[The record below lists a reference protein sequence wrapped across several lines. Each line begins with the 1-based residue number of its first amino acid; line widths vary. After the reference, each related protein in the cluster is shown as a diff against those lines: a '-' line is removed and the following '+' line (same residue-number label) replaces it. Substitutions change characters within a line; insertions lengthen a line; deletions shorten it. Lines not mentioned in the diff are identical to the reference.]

1 MIANLQQSYMIAF
14 FLIGSVLFGA
24 KTSVIQSPAPY
35 ILSANPYSTDIYTV
49 PSGGPY
55 RTKIAAKS
63 AQEGITVGRAG
74 AVMIGAPGGKGSLLG
89 GGAGNGKGSSGQ
101 VVIEYVGRAT
111 PNLSINLTSTW
122 EGNAGN
128 TIYTF
133 SVTLSEPA
141 PAGGVSFDIA
151 TADNTA
157 TTADNDYTA
166 KSLTSQTIPEGNSTY
181 TFTVSVNGDL
191 KFKPDESFFVNIT
204 NVTGA
209 NVRDAQGIGII
220 ANDDAD
226 CSSSTVTTGT
236 TFCNE
241 GGITINDNGVA
252 TPYPSCISVSGLTG
266 TIQKVTITLKNLTH
280 TAPDDIDLLLYS
292 PTGQKYVFMSD
303 VGGTNAV
310 TNLDLIFDSSA
321 SSALPDNTTLVSGTF
336 RPTDFEVDTDVFPAP
351 APAGPY
357 YSASTTSLGT
367 LLNNSNPNGTWYL
380 YAVDDA
386 ATNTGSIGGW
396 CLNFTMSCPTPTL
409 YVNQAIASSGD
420 GTSWANAF
428 KTLQEALSAA
438 NACSNITQIWVAAG
452 TYHPT
457 ADASGS
463 LSPADPRT
471 KTFVMKNN
479 LAIYGGFAG
488 NEIAL
493 ADRVLTLIHTTNK
506 TTLSGDIDQNNTLDN
521 GNSYHVVYNKF
532 TSGAT
537 LTNTAILNGFTI
549 TAGNANGSN
558 DNVGGGMYNE
568 FSSPTVTNCNFLGNY
583 GLLYGGGMY
592 NPTSCSP
599 ILTNCAFIGNST
611 SGSGGGMHNLNYANP
626 TLTNCIFFGNK
637 ADGFGG
643 GMHNYSS
650 FPTLKNCSFSG
661 NYGNPGGGISN
672 WASNPS
678 LTNCILWGNNSQIEN
693 LSSSSPTY
701 TKTIVQGMTV
711 GGFEGTE
718 NPRFVTQPDFSAAP
732 TSTGNLRLLACS
744 PALNAGSDADNNTTA
759 DLDFNARKFGVI
771 DLGAYES
778 QSDPV
783 VITINA
789 PSVTQPTCATPTGT
803 VVVNATGTGTLEY
816 SINNG
821 TDWQVGSTFSGLSAG
836 DYNIK
841 VRTQGSPSC
850 ETSYGSN
857 PVVLSSPPNVTA
869 GTLSSNVESIC
880 QGGSVDMTQ
889 VGQTGTSTF
898 FIFQNNVAIVSYAS
912 LEEVEAFFFT
922 AAPNQYCVYTIA
934 YLGLNNGCG
943 NVAGFTLAQIIDA
956 CLDEQCYDISEPVCI
971 TVAAN
976 NTDGAASSTPTVC
989 INTSLTSITHTTT
1002 GATGIGTATG
1012 LPSGVSAA
1020 WASNM
1025 LTISGTPTEVGIFTY
1040 SIPLTGGCGN
1050 VNATGTIT
1058 VNPLP
1063 TATISGGGTVCQ
1075 NATSRSITFTGAA
1088 GTAPYTFTYK
1098 VNNGTDQTVATTNGN
1113 SVDVNQ
1119 STNNT
1124 GGYIYTLVSVKD
1136 GSLTQCSQTQGG
1148 TATVTVNAQPV
1159 APSLNTKTPN
1169 VSTICIGTAVS
1180 AAFTAGSGGVG
1191 CSDDFIVII
1200 DGGSPVAYTAG
1211 TLVGSTATSS
1221 VVIKGRRANC
1231 GDVSC
1236 MGTEYMTLAEWGVI
1250 TSLANFTLSSATAL
1264 CLSGGG
1270 NVPNATLSLSGSQL
1284 GVSYQLHKN
1293 GNPIG
1298 NSLLG
1303 TGSKL
1308 SFVVPMS
1315 VGSYTVVGTIECN
1328 NVSGSMS
1335 GTVVMGSQPTAYSV
1349 SGGGSY
1355 CSGGT
1360 GVAVGLSASQVGVNY
1375 QLRRSNVNM
1384 GDVVAGTGNALS
1396 FGNQTTVGTYTVVG
1410 IEALSGCS
1418 RTMSGSK
1425 TVTLS
1430 NCAGREGVEK
1440 VSNAD
1445 GLLEGD
1451 WVSLYPNPIIK
1462 ERAELMIQGQSGKEV
1477 EWRLLSAGGQ
1487 ELSSHKLKMKE
1498 SVERVGI
1505 SLQGVSAGAYLIQ
1518 VIVDDKR
1525 ATLKVVKSE

>member
-24 KTSVIQSPAPY
+24 TTSVVQSPAPY
-35 ILSANPYSTDIYTV
+35 ILSATPYSTDIYTV
-49 PSGGPY
+49 PIGGPY

-63 AQEGITVGRAG
+63 AQEGVTVGRAG

-89 GGAGNGKGSSGQ
+89 GGAENGKGSSGQ

-111 PNLSINLTSTW
+111 PNLSINVTSTW

-133 SVTLSEPA
+133 SVTLNEPA

-166 KSLTSQTIPEGNSTY
+166 KSLISQTIPEGNSTY

-191 KFKPDESFFVNIT
+191 KFEPDESFFVNIT

-220 ANDDAD
+220 ANDDAA
-226 CSSSTVTTGT
+226 C
-236 TFCNE
+236 
-241 GGITINDNGVA
+241 
-252 TPYPSCISVSGLTG
+252 PS
-266 TIQKVTITLKNLTH
+266 
-280 TAPDDIDLLLYS
+280 
-292 PTGQKYVFMSD
+292 
-303 VGGTNAV
+303 
-310 TNLDLIFDSSA
+310 
-321 SSALPDNTTLVSGTF
+321 
-336 RPTDFEVDTDVFPAP
+336 
-351 APAGPY
+351 
-357 YSASTTSLGT
+357 
-367 LLNNSNPNGTWYL
+367 
-380 YAVDDA
+380 
-386 ATNTGSIGGW
+386 GSI
-396 CLNFTMSCPTPTL
+396 M
-409 YVNQAIASSGD
+409 YVNAAAIGANN
-420 GTSWANAF
+420 GTSWTDAYTNLQNALNS
-428 KTLQEALSAA
+428 T
-438 NACSNITQIWVAAG
+438 CPGITQIWVAKG
-452 TYHPT
+452 TYYPDEGGGF
-457 ADASGS
+457 ADNDRNA
-463 LSPADPRT
+463 A
-471 KTFVMKNN
+471 FIMKNN
-479 LAIYGGFAG
+479 LAIYGGFGGSEG
-488 NEIAL
+488 NL
-493 ADRVLTLIHTTNK
+493 TDRVLNLIHTTNK
-506 TTLSGDIDQNNTLDN
+506 TTLSGDIDKNNTLDN
-521 GNSYHVVYNKF
+521 GNSYHVIYNKF
-532 TSGAT
+532 TSGAP
-537 LTNTAILNGFTI
+537 LTNTAILDGFTI
-549 TAGNANGSN
+549 TAGNANGST

-568 FSSPTVTNCNFLGNY
+568 FSSPSVMNCNFLGNY

-611 SGSGGGMHNLNYANP
+611 AGSGGGIHNLNYANP
-626 TLTNCIFFGNK
+626 TLTNCIFSGNK

-650 FPTLKNCSFSG
+650 FPVLKNCSFSG
-661 NYGNPGGGISN
+661 NQGGTGGGIAN
-672 WASNPS
+672 WASNPT

-718 NPRFVTQPDFSAAP
+718 NPRFVIQPDFSAAP

-857 PVVLSSPPNVTA
+857 PVVLTSPPNVTA

-889 VGQTGTSTF
+889 VGQTGTSAF
-898 FIFQNNVAIVSYAS
+898 FIFQNNVAIASYAS
-912 LEEVEAFFFT
+912 IEEVEAFFST

-934 YLGLNNGCG
+934 YLELNSGCG
-943 NVAGFTLAQIIDA
+943 NVAGSTLSQIIDA

-976 NTDGAASSTPTVC
+976 NTAGAASSTPTVC

-1050 VNATGTIT
+1050 INATGTIT

-1098 VNNGTDQTVATTNGN
+1098 VNNGTDQTVTTTNGN

-1231 GDVSC
+1231 TSEASC
-1236 MGTEYMTLAEWGVI
+1236 NGTEYVTLAEWGVI

-1284 GVSYQLHKN
+1284 GVIYQLYKN
-1293 GNPIG
+1293 GSPVG

-1315 VGSYTVVGTIECN
+1315 VGSYTVIGTIECN

-1335 GTVVMGSQPTAYSV
+1335 GTVVMGTQPTAYSV
-1349 SGGGSY
+1349 NGGGSY
-1355 CSGGT
+1355 CSGGS

-1384 GDVVAGTGNALS
+1384 GSVVAGTGNALS
-1396 FGNQTTVGTYTVVG
+1396 FGNQTAAGTYTVVG

-1430 NCAGREGVEK
+1430 NCSGREGLQE
-1440 VSNAD
+1440 VSNAE
-1445 GLLEGD
+1445 GLLGGD
-1451 WVSLYPNPIIK
+1451 WVSLYPNPVIK

-1477 EWRLLSAGGQ
+1477 EWRLMSAGGQ
-1487 ELSSHKLKMKE
+1487 ELSSHKMKMKE

>member
-24 KTSVIQSPAPY
+24 TTSVVQSPAPY

-49 PSGGPY
+49 PIGGPY

-74 AVMIGAPGGKGSLLG
+74 AVMISAPGGKGSLLG

-191 KFKPDESFFVNIT
+191 KFEPDESFFVNIT

-252 TPYPSCISVSGLTG
+252 MPYPSCISVSGLMG
-266 TIQKVTITLKNLTH
+266 TIEKVTITLKNLTH
-280 TAPDDIDLLLYS
+280 TAPDAIDLLLYS

-310 TNLDLIFDSSA
+310 TGLDLILDSSA
-321 SSALPDNTTLVSGTF
+321 ASVLPDNTTLVSGTF
-336 RPTDFEVDTDVFPAP
+336 RPADFEASADVFPAP

-396 CLNFTMSCPTPTL
+396 CLNFTMSCTPP
-409 YVNQAIASSGD
+409 
-420 GTSWANAF
+420 
-428 KTLQEALSAA
+428 
-438 NACSNITQIWVAAG
+438 NIT
-452 TYHPT
+452 
-457 ADASGS
+457 
-463 LSPADPRT
+463 
-471 KTFVMKNN
+471 
-479 LAIYGGFAG
+479 
-488 NEIAL
+488 
-493 ADRVLTLIHTTNK
+493 
-506 TTLSGDIDQNNTLDN
+506 
-521 GNSYHVVYNKF
+521 
-532 TSGAT
+532 
-537 LTNTAILNGFTI
+537 
-549 TAGNANGSN
+549 
-558 DNVGGGMYNE
+558 
-568 FSSPTVTNCNFLGNY
+568 
-583 GLLYGGGMY
+583 
-592 NPTSCSP
+592 
-599 ILTNCAFIGNST
+599 
-611 SGSGGGMHNLNYANP
+611 
-626 TLTNCIFFGNK
+626 
-637 ADGFGG
+637 
-643 GMHNYSS
+643 
-650 FPTLKNCSFSG
+650 
-661 NYGNPGGGISN
+661 
-672 WASNPS
+672 
-678 LTNCILWGNNSQIEN
+678 
-693 LSSSSPTY
+693 
-701 TKTIVQGMTV
+701 
-711 GGFEGTE
+711 
-718 NPRFVTQPDFSAAP
+718 AP
-732 TSTGNLRLLACS
+732 T
-744 PALNAGSDADNNTTA
+744 
-759 DLDFNARKFGVI
+759 
-771 DLGAYES
+771 
-778 QSDPV
+778 
-783 VITINA
+783 
-789 PSVTQPTCATPTGT
+789 VTQPTCAVPTGT
-803 VVVNATGTGTLEY
+803 IVVNATGTGALEY

-850 ETSYGSN
+850 ETSYGNN
-857 PVVLSSPPNVTA
+857 PVLLTSPPNVTA

-880 QGGSVDMTQ
+880 QGGSVDMRQ
-889 VGQTGTSTF
+889 VGQTGTSAF
-898 FIFQNNVAIVSYAS
+898 FIFQNNIAIVSYAS
-912 LEEVEAFFFT
+912 IEEVEAFFAT

-934 YLGLNNGCG
+934 YLELNNGCG
-943 NVAGFTLAQIIDA
+943 NVAGFTLSQIIDA

-976 NTDGAASSTPTVC
+976 NTVGAASSTPTVC

-1020 WASNM
+1020 WAANM

-1050 VNATGTIT
+1050 VNATGMIT

-1098 VNNGTDQTVATTNGN
+1098 VNNGTDQTVTTTNGN

-1119 STNNT
+1119 STNNR
-1124 GGYIYTLVSVKD
+1124 GGYIYTVVSVKD

-1148 TATVTVNAQPV
+1148 TATITVNAQPV

-1169 VSTICIGTAVS
+1169 VSTICIGTVVS

-1200 DGGSPVAYTAG
+1200 DEGSPVAYTAG

-1231 GDVSC
+1231 TSDASC
-1236 MGTEYMTLAEWGVI
+1236 NGTDYVTLAEWGVI
-1250 TSLANFTLSSATAL
+1250 TSLANFTLSSPTAL

-1284 GVSYQLHKN
+1284 GVIYQLYKN
-1293 GNPIG
+1293 GSPVG

-1315 VGSYTVVGTIECN
+1315 VGSYTVVGRIYCN
-1328 NVSGSMS
+1328 NVSGTIS
-1335 GTVVMGSQPTAYSV
+1335 GTVVIGSQPTAYSV

-1355 CSGGT
+1355 CSGGV

-1384 GDVVAGTGNALS
+1384 GSVVSGTGYALS
-1396 FGNQTTVGTYTVVG
+1396 FGNQTAAGTYTVVG

-1430 NCAGREGVEK
+1430 NCAGREGLQE
-1440 VSNAD
+1440 VSNAEV
-1445 GLLEGD
+1445 LLGVD
-1451 WVSLYPNPIIK
+1451 WVSLYPNPVIK

-1477 EWRLLSAGGQ
+1477 EWRLMSAGGQ
-1487 ELSSHKLKMKE
+1487 ELRSHKMKMKE

-1505 SLQGVSAGAYLIQ
+1505 SLQGMSAGAYLIQ